1 MKRIILYTFA
11 ALLCLTSCNR
21 SSKLLPNIS
30 GKAGEVLAVIS
41 KNDWDGSLGESL
53 RDVLEDEYPYLPIT
67 EPAYTLT
74 HVTHEGFIEMFQVHR
89 NIIFFDINP
98 QVAKPGVT
106 IVRDRWSAPQIIIN
120 IAAYTS
126 EEAESLFKENSKLI
140 VSAIEQAER
149 DRVVSST
156 KRYQNLEVAQKLEPV
171 FGGSVKVPSGYKLR
185 KMSHD
190 FAWIE
195 YNTAK
200 YSQGIFIYR
209 YPVRGDDLSTAT
221 IIKRRNDA
229 LKANAPGPDEG
240 SYLTTASYWQPT
252 TEYVRYKG
260 HEFASTHG
268 QWEVEG
274 VYMGGPFVSHNF
286 YSPDGSEVIV
296 LDAWVYAPQ
305 SNKRQLFRQ
314 VESILY
320 TWEWAEEK

>member
-1 MKRIILYTFA
+1 MKKFLLYTFA

-41 KNDWDGSLGESL
+41 KADWDGSLGQSL

-74 HVTHEGFIEMFQVHR
+74 HVTREGFIEMFQVHR

-98 QVAKPGVT
+98 QVTNPGVT
-106 IVRDRWSAPQIIIN
+106 IVRDKWSAPQIIIN

-126 EEAESLFKENSKLI
+126 EDAEKLFKENSTLI
-140 VSAIEQAER
+140 VTAIEQAER

-156 KRYQNLEVAQKLEPV
+156 KRYQNLEIAQKLEPV

-185 KMSHD
+185 KISHD

-195 YNTAK
+195 YNTRK

-209 YPVRGDDLSTAT
+209 YPVNGNDLSTST
-221 IIKRRNDA
+221 IIEKRNEA

-240 SYLTTASYWQPT
+240 SYLTTAAYWKPE
-252 TEYVRYKG
+252 TEYIRYKG
-260 HEFASTHG
+260 RDFASTHG

-286 YSPDGSEVIV
+286 YSPDGSEVIA

-320 TWEWAEEK
+320 TWEWKNGE

>member
-1 MKRIILYTFA
+1 MKKIFLYTFA
-11 ALLCLTSCNR
+11 VLLCLTSCNR
-21 SSKLLPNIS
+21 SGRILPNIS
-30 GKAGEVLAVIS
+30 GKAGEVLTVIS
-41 KNDWDGSLGESL
+41 KSDWDGALGEAL
-53 RDVLEDEYPYLPIT
+53 RGVLEDEYPYLPVT
-67 EPAYTLT
+67 EPNYTLT
-74 HVTHEGFIEMFQVHR
+74 HVSHEGFIEMFQVHR

-98 QVAKPGVT
+98 QVSKTGVT
-106 IVRDRWSAPQIIIN
+106 VIRDRWAAPQIIIN
-120 IAAYTS
+120 IAAYN
-126 EEAESLFKENSKLI
+126 AEDAEKLFKENSGLI

-156 KRYQNLEVAQKLEPV
+156 RRYQNLEVAQKLEPV

-185 KMSHD
+185 KISHD

-200 YSQGIFIYR
+200 YSQGIFVYR
-209 YPVRGDDLSTAT
+209 YPVKGDDLSTKT
-221 IIKRRNDA
+221 IVRRRNEV

-240 SYLTTASYWQPT
+240 SYLTTAAYWNPT

-260 HEFASTHG
+260 RDFAATHG

-274 VYMGGPFVSHNF
+274 VFMGGPFVSHNF

-320 TWEWAEEK
+320 TWEWKKDE